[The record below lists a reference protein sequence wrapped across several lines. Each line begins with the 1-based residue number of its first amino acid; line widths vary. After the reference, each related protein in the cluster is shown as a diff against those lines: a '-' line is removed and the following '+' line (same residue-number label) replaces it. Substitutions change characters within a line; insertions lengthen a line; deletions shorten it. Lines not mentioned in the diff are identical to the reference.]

1 MFDHNYTVNT
11 DNWLQ
16 HFYPKIRSKLNISSN
31 SDYEEMVYWNQN
43 GIKQNKLSPMLNL
56 KSQKSIIFGS
66 GPSLVNHENNLQKI
80 INSKLFIIS
89 CDGAT
94 RWLLQNNRSPNLVIS
109 DLDGLDSKIIEYILS
124 NNIMM
129 HVLIHGDNRDKVSN
143 FLDIKQDFNDS
154 TNIWFF
160 TQGKPI
166 ENWSNSIGFT
176 DGDRALIFALLNKLN
191 PLLLG
196 FDLNSTLIGE
206 YSKPYFNSNQS
217 MTEHKQKK
225 MDIAKNI
232 LNWCSFHYRF
242 YTLDNR
248 YSPGLEI
255 DFPEY
260 MELRL

>member
-1 MFDHNYTVNT
+1 MFNNDYPVNT

-16 HFYPKIRSKLNISSN
+16 HFYPKIRTKIGISSK
-31 SDYEEMVYWNQN
+31 SDYEEMIYWNHK

-56 KSQKSIIFGS
+56 KSWKSIIFAP
-66 GPSLVNHENNLQKI
+66 GPSLVNHKNNLQEI
-80 INSKLFIIS
+80 INSKSFIIS

-94 RWLLQNNRSPNLVIS
+94 RWLLQNNLTPNLVIS
-109 DLDGLDSKIIEYILS
+109 DLDGLDSQIIEYILS

-129 HVLIHGDNRDKVSN
+129 HVLIHGDNREQVSN
-143 FLDIKQDFNDS
+143 FLDIKQDFNDN
-154 TNIWFF
+154 TDIWFF

-166 ENWSNSIGFT
+166 QKWSNSIGFT

-196 FDLNSTLIGE
+196 FDLNSSLIGE

-217 MTEHKQKK
+217 MTENKLKK
-225 MDIAKNI
+225 MDVAKNI
-232 LNWCSFHYRF
+232 LNWCSFHYTF
-242 YTLDNR
+242 YTLDNN

-255 DFPEY
+255 DFSKY
-260 MELRL
+260 MELVL